1 MILSVFFLEV
11 LLCTVGSTVSM
22 IAVLFLSGSAH
33 SGVEP
38 PTVAVCHR
46 PEVDRVGD
54 SAAFIESAAVESW
67 EIHGQVP
74 LSPV

>member
-22 IAVLFLSGSAH
+22 IAVLFPSGSAH

-54 SAAFIESAAVESW
+54 SAAAVESW